1 MIRKMQ
7 PRKMMMSFISKALK
21 NAVYNNTRNSCID
34 CIDEGYYSRQA
45 QDSGN

>member
-1 MIRKMQ
+1 MQ
-7 PRKMMMSFISKALK
+7 PRKMMSKNQSFMSKALK